1 MGLALMS
8 RFEFPH
14 LRRRGS
20 AFPKGDRWLGVKLGQ
35 TAVKMAVLRKDG
47 DKIVLEDFG
56 FMEVVPPGAEGRTTA
71 VTEALQELTARIDR
85 KGLRTCLV
93 MDGAHVDVNFV
104 QVPGRIP
111 DKEFKQAALL
121 QAASLVPFDPETT
134 AWDAVR
140 QGAGGGDVS
149 PTLVAVST
157 LADVT
162 ELERVMSGAG
172 LSLDLITVAPLTL
185 GTLVPEGDAGGN
197 VAVMDIGARSTAVAV
212 FQGERLLYARDT
224 RVGSDPITDEIAEMF
239 DGDRALAESLKRNWV
254 LPAPGEEL
262 QPILLGGEP
271 YVLDPAK
278 IESMHQ
284 MREELLRTL
293 RYIQD
298 RVGLP
303 ISRLVLTGGGSRL
316 GGLVGYLNLPK
327 TIETGVA
334 DPLAVLDDVAGG
346 VNSPLLQSVSHR
358 LSQAVGAA
366 YLGVRALPSRQLNLL
381 RKQSVRKAAKGAR
394 PAPTGLAKVSVYAA
408 LLILSLAVL
417 ARSTENYFFR
427 NYQSLLQ
434 VRASHEADAS
444 TETSAPAE
452 SGMYRSDPGVPSLRA
467 LASCIPVGVRL
478 ERIGS
483 ARLSAEESANAGAR
497 FLDPEL
503 DRLFVSPQ
511 ADEPGALLLRL
522 EGRARGRDEL
532 VSFLEALAK
541 EQAFAGVRLEST
553 QRPVADEIG
562 DSGRYMGFSV
572 LVLVA
577 GGPPATEARS

>member
-8 RFEFPH
+8 KVDLSRIH
-14 LRRRGS
+14 RRDV

-35 TAVKMAVLRKDG
+35 TAVKTAVLRRDRG
-47 DKIVLEDFG
+47 RIVLEDFG
-56 FMEVVPPGAEGRTTA
+56 FMEVVPPGAEGRSGA
-71 VTEALQELTARIDR
+71 VAEALHELTARVDR

-93 MDGAHVDVNFV
+93 IDGAHVDVNFV

-111 DKEFKQAALL
+111 EKEFKQAALL
-121 QAASLVPFDPETT
+121 QAASLVSFDPETT

-140 QGAGGGDVS
+140 QGAGAGDVS

-162 ELERVMSGAG
+162 ELERVMSAAG

-185 GTLVPEGDAGGN
+185 GTLVPEGAGGN

-271 YVLDPAK
+271 YVLDPSR

-316 GGLVGYLNLPK
+316 GGLVGYLNLPAS
-327 TIETGVA
+327 IQTGVA
-334 DPLAVLDDVAGG
+334 DPLAVLDDVAAG

-366 YLGVRALPSRQLNLL
+366 YLGIRALPSRQLNLL
-381 RKQSVRKAAKGAR
+381 TKQSIRKAPQAMR
-394 PAPTGLAKVSVYAA
+394 PAPTGWVKVSVYAA
-408 LLILSLAVL
+408 LLTISLAVL
-417 ARSTENYFFR
+417 AHSTENYFFR
-427 NYQSLLQ
+427 NYQALL
-434 VRASHEADAS
+434 RAHAGYEADAAAEAP
-444 TETSAPAE
+444 TPAE
-452 SGMYRSDPGVPSLRA
+452 SGSYRSDPGLPAILA
-467 LASCIPVGVRL
+467 LASCMPSGIRL
-478 ERIGS
+478 ERMGT
-483 ARLSAEESANAGAR
+483 AHLSAGQSSDASAR

-503 DRLFVSPQ
+503 DRLFASSPS
-511 ADEPGALLLRL
+511 DDPGALLLRL
-522 EGRARGRDEL
+522 EGRARGREEL

-541 EQAFAGVRLEST
+541 EQAFAGVRLEWT
-553 QRPVADEIG
+553 QRPVADQIG
-562 DSGRYMGFSV
+562 DPGRYMGFSV

-577 GGPPATEARS
+577 GGQPAPEARS

>member
-1 MGLALMS
+1 
-8 RFEFPH
+8 
-14 LRRRGS
+14 
-20 AFPKGDRWLGVKLGQ
+20 
-35 TAVKMAVLRKDG
+35 
-47 DKIVLEDFG
+47 
-56 FMEVVPPGAEGRTTA
+56 MEVVPPGAEGRTTA

-140 QGAGGGDVS
+140 QGAGTGDVS

-271 YVLDPAK
+271 YVLDPAR

-327 TIETGVA
+327 TIQTGVA
-334 DPLAVLDDVAGG
+334 DPLAVLDDVAAG

-381 RKQSVRKAAKGAR
+381 RKQSVRKAAKATR
-394 PAPTGLAKVSVYAA
+394 SAPTGLGESVRLRRA
-408 LLILSLAVL
+408 LDPLPGGPRALHREL
-417 ARSTENYFFR
+417 
-427 NYQSLLQ
+427 LLQ
-434 VRASHEADAS
+434 ELPGAPSSPRRQRGRCVGRGLRTGGERLVSERSRGSLPARAGLLHAGGRPSGADRVRA
-444 TETSAPAE
+444 PLRR
-452 SGMYRSDPGVPSLRA
+452 GIGGRRRPLPGSRTRPSLRFPA
-467 LASCIPVGVRL
+467 GRRSRRAAAPSGR
-478 ERIGS
+478 
-483 ARLSAEESANAGAR
+483 AGAR
-497 FLDPEL
+497 QE
-503 DRLFVSPQ
+503 
-511 ADEPGALLLRL
+511 
-522 EGRARGRDEL
+522 
-532 VSFLEALAK
+532 
-541 EQAFAGVRLEST
+541 
-553 QRPVADEIG
+553 
-562 DSGRYMGFSV
+562 
-572 LVLVA
+572 
-577 GGPPATEARS
+577 RSW

>member
-1 MGLALMS
+1 MGMALMS
-8 RFEFPH
+8 RFELPR
-14 LRRRGS
+14 LGRRDPM
-20 AFPKGDRWLGVKLGQ
+20 FPKGDRWLGVKLGQ
-35 TAVKMAVLRKDG
+35 TAVKTAVLRKDRNR
-47 DKIVLEDFG
+47 IVLEDFG
-56 FMEVVPPGAEGRTTA
+56 FMEVVPPGAEGRTAA
-71 VTEALQELTARIDR
+71 VAEALQELTARIDR

-93 MDGAHVDVNFV
+93 IDGAHVDVNFV

-140 QGAGGGDVS
+140 QGPGGGDVS

-162 ELERVMSGAG
+162 ELERVMSAAG
-172 LSLDLITVAPLTL
+172 LGLDLITVAPLTL
-185 GTLVPEGDAGGN
+185 GTLVPEGETGGN
-197 VAVMDIGARSTAVAV
+197 VVVMDIGARSTAVAV

-224 RVGSDPITDEIAEMF
+224 RVGSDPITNEIAEMF

-271 YVLDPAK
+271 YLLDPDK

-316 GGLVGYLNLPK
+316 GGLVGYLNLPA
-327 TIETGVA
+327 TIQTGVA
-334 DPLAVLDDVAGG
+334 DPLAVLDDVASG

-358 LSQAVGAA
+358 LTQAVGAA
-366 YLGVRALPSRQLNLL
+366 YLGIHALPSRQLNLL
-381 RKQSVRKAAKGAR
+381 RKQAVRKAPTAMRA
-394 PAPTGLAKVSVYAA
+394 APRGLVKVSVYAA
-408 LLILSLAVL
+408 LLIGSLAVL
-417 ARSTENYFFR
+417 AHSTESYFNR
-427 NYQSLLQ
+427 SYQALLQ
-434 VRASHEADAS
+434 ARAGEETDAS
-444 TETSAPAE
+444 TDASAPAE
-452 SGMYRSDPGVPSLRA
+452 IGSYRSDPGVPSILA

-478 ERIGS
+478 EKIGT
-483 ARLSAEESANAGAR
+483 ARLSAEESTDAGAR

-503 DRLFVSPQ
+503 DRLFVAPP
-511 ADEPGALLLRL
+511 AGEPGALVLRL
-522 EGRARGRDEL
+522 EGRARGREDL
-532 VSFLEALAK
+532 VNFLEALAK
-541 EQAFAGVRLEST
+541 EQVFAGVRLEWT
-553 QRPVADEIG
+553 QRPVADQMG

-577 GGPPATEARS
+577 GGQPAPEARS